1 MVRSSRITIKKG
13 QQKRAKNESP
23 IVEEK
28 ADSMGAK
35 IEDDTQAKKEEIETE
50 PPEKKIKVS
59 NSQDEAGDAKELKQ
73 RRSRLKRLGISEN
86 EAERLLKSEDANEGR
101 RTRSRSRGGT
111 TESPRAAKKIM
122 PAKETPSKRG
132 RKAKKATAA
141 PAATAAEE
149 EEEATG
155 EESAE
160 KAEEAK
166 EAKEEAAEDREEA
179 AAKEEDE
186 EEEEEEEEA
195 PAAEDGEQD
204 TAAGPEKEKGSEGKT
219 TDDGEAKTE

>member
-1 MVRSSRITIKKG
+1 MTLPR
-13 QQKRAKNESP
+13 RA
-23 IVEEK
+23 EEK

-50 PPEKKIKVS
+50 PPEKKVKVS

-73 RRSRLKRLGISEN
+73 RRSRLKRLGISEDY
-86 EAERLLKSEDANEGR
+86 AERLLKSEDANEGR

-111 TESPRAAKKIM
+111 TESPRASKKIM

-132 RKAKKATAA
+132 RKAKKATSA

-186 EEEEEEEEA
+186 DEDEDEEEEA

-204 TAAGPEKEKGSEGKT
+204 AAAGPEKEKESEGKT

>member
-1 MVRSSRITIKKG
+1 MAENISRLSRDSTM
-13 QQKRAKNESP
+13 QVTAK
-23 IVEEK
+23 EEK

-50 PPEKKIKVS
+50 PPEKKVKVS

-73 RRSRLKRLGISEN
+73 RRSSFKRLGISEDD
-86 EAERLLKSEDANEGR
+86 AEKLLKSEDANEGR

-111 TESPRAAKKIM
+111 TESPRAAKKNT
-122 PAKETPSKRG
+122 PAKETSSKRG

-166 EAKEEAAEDREEA
+166 EAKEEAAEDGEEA
-179 AAKEEDE
+179 AAKE

-204 TAAGPEKEKGSEGKT
+204 TAAEPEKEKESDGKT